1 VGRPPK
7 SPEDKHSETV
17 RIPLRPADFA
27 RLQSNA
33 DKAETS
39 ITDFVRATAL
49 GHTFNVVQSNAP
61 DFDTM
66 QELRRIGVNLN
77 QIAKQMNAQKTVKP
91 SELTTACQKLERL
104 LERWLIHD
112 PQNNHRPQF

>member
-1 VGRPPK
+1 MGRPPK
-7 SPEDKHSETV
+7 SPEEKHSETV

-27 RLQSNA
+27 RLQSDA

-49 GHTFNVVQSNAP
+49 GHKFKVVHSNSP

-66 QELRRIGVNLN
+66 RELRSIGVNLN
-77 QIAKQMNAQKTVKP
+77 QIAKQMNAQQSIKP
-91 SELTTACQKLERL
+91 SELISACQKLESL
-104 LERWLIHD
+104 LERWLTHD